1 MTYFKKKFFKE
12 NYFFFFE
19 RTRLTMGS
27 KNIFAFKGIDRI
39 INRIVRD
46 QDSLNFGD
54 ERYRTIITSSN
65 GNN

>member
-1 MTYFKKKFFKE
+1 
-12 NYFFFFE
+12 
-19 RTRLTMGS
+19 MGS